1 MHINK
6 KAFTLIE
13 LLVVVL
19 IIGILAAIA
28 LPQYQIAVYK
38 SRFSQMEIINK
49 ILVDAEQIY
58 FLINGE
64 YTNDINKLDI
74 DFNNKEVEVQDDGG
88 GNIWWRIGIFSPV
101 WPVLED
107 HVHDYQYST
116 VQYQSFNYWL
126 GQGEGGIALRQVY
139 STRKKYCTATINS
152 KLLNKVCQA
161 VGGIKDSKFFTAE
174 HNTYLLP

>member
-1 MHINK
+1 MHINR

-64 YTNDINKLDI
+64 YTNDIKKLDI
-74 DFNNKEVEVQDDGG
+74 DFNSKEVEVQDDGG
-88 GNIWWRIGIFSPV
+88 GNIWWRIGIFSPI
-101 WPVLED
+101 WPTLSSD
-107 HVHDYQYST
+107 PSQAYST
-116 VQYQSFNYWL
+116 VAYQSFNFWL
-126 GQGEGGIALRQVY
+126 GQGEGEIALRQVY
-139 STRKKYCTATINS
+139 STRKKYCTATISS

-161 VGGIKDSKFFTAE
+161 VGGVKDSKFFTTA